1 MFVSRSVLHFL
12 RHLLVFIFT
21 IEEIN
26 RRSDILPNITLGY
39 KIYDSCVLEHKA
51 VQSTLSILS
60 GREEAVPNYSCD
72 EKSKVVAFI
81 GHLTSSSSLAI
92 AEITGI
98 YGYPQISYG
107 AMDPVFSNKLRFP
120 YFYRT
125 VPDGR
130 AQYEAI
136 VLLLKHFGWSWVG
149 IVRGEDESSGRAS
162 MELYNGL
169 TQNGIC
175 VAFQDVVT
183 HVPYQ
188 YNSRKV
194 SYKMR
199 KIRCDVIIILGSSVG
214 IWRIQQ
220 IILKDYHSRKV
231 FIIPSFIVWENAHND
246 YVTCSLQITL
256 HRRNIPGLKDYLLA
270 VGPYTY
276 PGVLT
281 HNVWYN
287 HFLCCIIHSMFAACR
302 PCDETDHLHNVDPS
316 VYDVNNFRFTFS
328 VYSAVYA
335 VASALHNF
343 FLSKCHGHF
352 KSCIS
357 NQFLDLDEVN
367 RYLKN
372 VHFTTPGGE
381 SIYFDHEG
389 NSPPRFDLINT
400 FVVNQTKEIKQVG
413 QFLEADEQFLIND
426 SKIDWDPRFSQVPR
440 SVCAESCLSGYRKV
454 PLGGKQKCCY
464 YCVPCA
470 EGEISN
476 QT

>member
-1 MFVSRSVLHFL
+1 MMSEL
-12 RHLLVFIFT
+12 LLVWLEQVRT
-21 IEEIN
+21 DLGQSPGSSCLNLIEHWWIGGDHIDSTSVHWYSSLF
-26 RRSDILPNITLGY
+26 RSW
-39 KIYDSCVLEHKA
+39 
-51 VQSTLSILS
+51 
-60 GREEAVPNYSCD
+60 
-72 EKSKVVAFI
+72 SKTWGWGVVA
-81 GHLTSSSSLAI
+81 
-92 AEITGI
+92 
-98 YGYPQISYG
+98 
-107 AMDPVFSNKLRFP
+107 
-120 YFYRT
+120 
-125 VPDGR
+125 
-130 AQYEAI
+130 
-136 VLLLKHFGWSWVG
+136 
-149 IVRGEDESSGRAS
+149 
-162 MELYNGL
+162 
-169 TQNGIC
+169 
-175 VAFQDVVT
+175 
-183 HVPYQ
+183 
-188 YNSRKV
+188 
-194 SYKMR
+194 
-199 KIRCDVIIILGSSVG
+199 RCDVIIILGSSVG

-281 HNVWYN
+281 HNVWYDY
-287 HFLCCIIHSMFAACR
+287 FLCCIIHSMFAACR
-302 PCDETDHLHNVDPS
+302 PCDETNHLHNVDPS

-357 NQFLDLDEVN
+357 NQFLHLGEVN

-413 QFLEADEQFLIND
+413 QFLDNDQQSLIND
-426 SKIDWDPRFSQVPR
+426 SEIHWDSKFSQV
-440 SVCAESCLSGYRKV
+440 
-454 PLGGKQKCCY
+454 
-464 YCVPCA
+464 
-470 EGEISN
+470 
-476 QT
+476 